1 MLEVILVG
9 TSIVI
14 SAVIIYVISSV
25 IGILVALKIMDMQ
38 MVNVEKEFREIYL
51 EIHNGGMKEGEGN
64 G

>member
-14 SAVIIYVISSV
+14 SAVIIYVSSV